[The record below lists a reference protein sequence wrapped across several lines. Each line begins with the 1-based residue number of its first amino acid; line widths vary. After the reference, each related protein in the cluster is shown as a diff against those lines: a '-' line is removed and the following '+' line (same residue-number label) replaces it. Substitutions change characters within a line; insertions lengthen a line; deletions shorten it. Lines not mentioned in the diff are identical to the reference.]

1 VRIASALTMCLL
13 LHSCLYISET
23 YSRSNKPLSIG
34 FLAWLNNKRL
44 AIRLRARP
52 ATKEINMPVI
62 RVTYPAKALTDK
74 QKETLAPLL
83 IDAVMLQEVDPVTE
97 LARDATLI
105 VFNEIPQK
113 DSYMSKEPV
122 WLVEAMVAAG
132 FLNQKRRDA
141 AHAAVSKAFVK
152 VLGDDGSSIVL
163 EDVRVSPKYLSHLW
177 VLIIEIPEGSWGWA
191 GRQTSALEIG
201 HIIGSDK
208 DPDRW
213 SELKVNSAKLQGS
226 RSS

>member
-1 VRIASALTMCLL
+1 MYVS
-13 LHSCLYISET
+13 
-23 YSRSNKPLSIG
+23 
-34 FLAWLNNKRL
+34 
-44 AIRLRARP
+44 

-152 VLGDDGSSIVL
+152 VLGDD
-163 EDVRVSPKYLSHLW
+163 
-177 VLIIEIPEGSWGWA
+177 
-191 GRQTSALEIG
+191 
-201 HIIGSDK
+201 
-208 DPDRW
+208 
-213 SELKVNSAKLQGS
+213 
-226 RSS
+226 